1 MSRDKVFRW
10 HETVGSRQRE
20 GNSSLIQRTTRFRTL
35 TVKAPL
41 ATSRTVSVGVRI
53 RLTRGVSD
61 ATPAK
66 GQSVTFS
73 GFACPA
79 HVGGLLSLQRR
90 SSTGQWV
97 TVVQT
102 HLVQATAS
110 PTCANRSSYKLS
122 IRIFH
127 NRTFRAVAARD
138 ADHLRGISAS
148 IAIKVH

>member
-1 MSRDKVFRW
+1 M
-10 HETVGSRQRE
+10 
-20 GNSSLIQRTTRFRTL
+20 
-35 TVKAPL
+35 KAPL
-41 ATSRTVSVGVRI
+41 AISRTVNVGVRI

-97 TVVQT
+97 TVAQT
-102 HLVQATAS
+102 HLVQTSAS
-110 PTCANRSSYKLS
+110 SACANRSRYGLA
-122 IRIFH
+122 IHVYH
-127 NRTFRAVAARD
+127 NRTFRAVAAAD
-138 ADHLRGISAS
+138 ADHLRGISRR
-148 IAIKVH
+148 IAIAVH